1 MSNQAFVAL
10 FYVIII
16 TENIFISDNLGVYSY
31 ATPESLHTAIGTERT
46 YKVARTF
53 IPTVSPNI

>member
-1 MSNQAFVAL
+1 MVLS
-10 FYVIII
+10 YVIVIKEI
-16 TENIFISDNLGVYSY
+16 IFISDNLGVYSY